1 MSSDLWVEKYRPTS
15 VDNYLFADLGIRNKV
30 LGWIQDGQIP
40 HLLIHGP
47 PGTGKS
53 SLASVLLRALHIQD
67 GDLLYI
73 NASEENSIDTVR
85 TKILTFAQS
94 MPYGLFKV
102 VLLEEADRMSAGQ
115 DALKRVLEDYA
126 ATCRF
131 IITTNHRQ
139 KIIPAI
145 ASRCQEIQLS
155 CHSLE
160 ACLERSLEILLQE
173 GVELNDEDLSNVEKY
188 VRAHMPD
195 LRKII
200 NTLQLRT
207 ANGKLLPPS
216 EEGFSTRYLVDV
228 VELFRQNRIL
238 EARNLFVKNATD
250 ADYLELYRF
259 LYRNVDCLTED
270 PDKQRAAVIIIAEHL
285 YRAAFVADQ
294 EINFS
299 ACIYRIMNAF
309 GESDQ

>member
-1 MSSDLWVEKYRPTS
+1 MKSDLWVEKYRPVS
-15 VDNYLFADLGIRNKV
+15 VDDYIFTDAETRNKV
-30 LGWIQDGQIP
+30 IGWIRDGQIP

-53 SLASVLLRALHIQD
+53 SLAGVLLRALRIED

-73 NASEENSIDTVR
+73 NASEESSIDTVR
-85 TKILTFAQS
+85 TKILTFVQS
-94 MPYGLFKV
+94 MPYGPFKV

-126 ATCRF
+126 ASCRF
-131 IITTNHRQ
+131 IITTNHRP

-155 CHSLE
+155 SHSFE
-160 ACLERSLEILLQE
+160 SCLERSLEILLQE
-173 GVELNDEDLSNVEKY
+173 GVALDDEDLPNLERY

-207 ANGKLLPPS
+207 SDGRLLPPS
-216 EEGFSTRYLVDV
+216 EEGFSARYLTEVID
-228 VELFRQNRIL
+228 LFRQNRIL
-238 EARNLFVKNATD
+238 EARNLFVKNA
-250 ADYLELYRF
+250 ADGDYPELYRF
-259 LYRNVDCLTED
+259 LYRNVDCLSED
-270 PDKQRAAVIIIAEHL
+270 AERQRAAVIIIAEHL
-285 YRAAFVADQ
+285 YRSSFVADQ

-299 ACIYRIMNAF
+299 ACLYRIVKAF
-309 GESDQ
+309 EEFNQ

>member
-1 MSSDLWVEKYRPTS
+1 
-15 VDNYLFADLGIRNKV
+15 
-30 LGWIQDGQIP
+30 
-40 HLLIHGP
+40 
-47 PGTGKS
+47 
-53 SLASVLLRALHIQD
+53 
-67 GDLLYI
+67 
-73 NASEENSIDTVR
+73 
-85 TKILTFAQS
+85 
-94 MPYGLFKV
+94 
-102 VLLEEADRMSAGQ
+102 
-115 DALKRVLEDYA
+115 
-126 ATCRF
+126 
-131 IITTNHRQ
+131 
-139 KIIPAI
+139 
-145 ASRCQEIQLS
+145 
-155 CHSLE
+155 
-160 ACLERSLEILLQE
+160 LERSLEILLQE